1 MQERDELSLTPV
13 EVAEILKITRNT
25 VYELVKRGELSAF
38 RVGRKLRID
47 RRDVDIYK
55 QKGKKMENA
64 SGSLSG
70 RQVVGLFAADDEG
83 VLTDQQLVI
92 CGQDILLDILARH
105 LERYSGAPKVWR
117 QHVGSFDGL
126 AALYRDKANMAA
138 IHLWDADTGTYNIP
152 YVRRLLPGI
161 PAVVINLAVRWQG
174 FYVLAGNPK
183 NITNWSDLIRSDIRI
198 INREKGCGSRV
209 LLDEKIRQLG
219 LDRLG
224 IEGYSKEE
232 FSHLAVASAVA
243 RGEADVAL
251 GNQKASMQVR
261 GIEFIPLQA
270 ERYDLIMKKEDAH
283 KAWYKATLELISSK
297 AFLDELQG
305 LGDYELTQTGQL
317 IEI

>member
-1 MQERDELSLTPV
+1 MQEREELSLTPE
-13 EVAEILKITRNT
+13 EVAKILKITRNT
-25 VYELVKRGELSAF
+25 VYELVKRGELTAF

-47 RRDVDIYK
+47 QRDVDIYK

-64 SGSLSG
+64 SISLPG
-70 RQVVGLFAADDEG
+70 RQNAGLFTAEDEALQ
-83 VLTDQQLVI
+83 VDQQLVI
-92 CGQDILLDILARH
+92 CGHDILLDILARH

-138 IHLWDADTGTYNIP
+138 IHLWDSDTDTYNIP

-161 PAVVINLAVRWQG
+161 PVVLVNLAVRWQG
-174 FYVLAGNPK
+174 FYVVEGNPK
-183 NITNWSDLIRSDIRI
+183 EIRNWSDLTRPEIRF

-219 LDRLG
+219 LNRLN

-232 FSHLAVASAVA
+232 YSHLAVASAVA

-270 ERYDLIMKKEDAH
+270 ERYDLIMKKEDSH
-283 KAWYKATLELISSK
+283 KAWYKATLELISSQ
-297 AFLDELQG
+297 AFLNELQG
-305 LGDYELTQTGQL
+305 LGDYELSRTGQL
-317 IEI
+317 IEV